1 MAENEQPQGPERDGG
16 AGDSQQAPAQPGAQ
30 QPVPPQSFGGWPPP
44 SPGVFREFGAQG
56 GWPSQQPAAGPL
68 PGYPPQPPKSGYPP
82 AAPGPGFWQQ
92 GQYAPPAQGGF
103 QGVPGQPG
111 YPYSQP
117 PTPPAKNSMFLMLTL
132 GGLALLVIL
141 VPLLLFALSRNPSPT
156 PTTAQATTTS
166 APTATPTSTS
176 DWVFTPDGTA
186 PTSAQCVN
194 VVAIACYSPEQIQEA
209 FSLNALYKQGFDGK
223 GQTIVIVG
231 AGNTQNIEGDL
242 QAFDKAWGLPD
253 PPSFK
258 ILQPFGAPTPYTCPN
273 AGPSIDFL
281 QVETALDVEW
291 SHAMAPGASIVMVV
305 GPNKEQ
311 TYFPVPKN
319 APLCGLYDL
328 EEAVNY
334 ALDNHLG
341 NIISISYG
349 GSELG
354 ADTDTSVDKANEQK
368 EYNAGHAIFQKAASM
383 GVTVMASAGDDG
395 ATNPNDYVNQQSYWK
410 TPNVSW
416 PASDPY
422 VLAVGGTSLTIKDAN
437 GTYDSETA
445 WNDNGATG
453 GGLSVLFGEP
463 SYQKKAQNQSLF
475 QGKRGLPDVAFPADI
490 NYLLYEK
497 SDYGTVD
504 PSKWAHWNLIGGTSA
519 SSPCWAG
526 LIAIADQISVQSGG
540 KPLGYIQP
548 GLYSLQGQ
556 GFHDITHG
564 DNNFAHVA
572 GYQALQGFDLVS
584 GWGTPIADQLL
595 PALVQAVQQA
605 GNSP

>member
-1 MAENEQPQGPERDGG
+1 
-16 AGDSQQAPAQPGAQ
+16 
-30 QPVPPQSFGGWPPP
+30 
-44 SPGVFREFGAQG
+44 
-56 GWPSQQPAAGPL
+56 
-68 PGYPPQPPKSGYPP
+68 
-82 AAPGPGFWQQ
+82 
-92 GQYAPPAQGGF
+92 
-103 QGVPGQPG
+103 
-111 YPYSQP
+111 
-117 PTPPAKNSMFLMLTL
+117 MFLMFAL

-141 VPLLLFALSRNPSPT
+141 VPLALLALSRGPSPT
-156 PTTAQATTTS
+156 TTTTQATATS
-166 APTATPTSTS
+166 APTATPTPSS
-176 DWVFTPDGTA
+176 DAVFTPDGTA
-186 PTSAQCVN
+186 PQTAQCMQI
-194 VVAIACYSPEQIQEA
+194 AQIACYSPEQIQEA
-209 FSLNALYKQGFDGK
+209 FSLNALYKQGYDGK

-231 AGNTQNIEGDL
+231 AGNTQNIQNDL
-242 QAFDKAWGLPD
+242 KAFDKAWGLPD
-253 PPSFK
+253 PPSFQ
-258 ILQPFGAPTPYTCPN
+258 ILQPFGPPTPYTCPD

-291 SHAMAPGASIVMVV
+291 SHAIAPGANIVMVV

-328 EEAVNY
+328 EQAVNY
-334 ALDNHLG
+334 ALDKHLG

-354 ADTDTSVDKANEQK
+354 ADTDTSVDKANEKK
-368 EYNAGHAIFQKAASM
+368 EYDAGHTIFQKAASM
-383 GVTVMASAGDDG
+383 GVTVMASSGDDG
-395 ATNPNDYVNQQSYWK
+395 ATNPNDYVNQRSLWK

-422 VLAVGGTSLTIKDAN
+422 VLAVGGTSLTIQDARGAYGN
-437 GTYDSETA
+437 ETA
-445 WNDNGATG
+445 WNNGGATG

-463 SYQKKAQNQSLF
+463 SYQKKVQNQSIF

-490 NYLLYEK
+490 NYLLYEQ
-497 SDYGTVD
+497 SDFGTID
-504 PSKWAHWNLIGGTSA
+504 PTKWAHWNLIGGTSA

-526 LIAIADQISVQSGG
+526 MIAIADQISIQSGG

-556 GFHDITHG
+556 GFHDITQG
-564 DNNFAHVA
+564 NNNFGHVA
-572 GYQALQGFDLVS
+572 GYQALTGFDLVT